1 MLKVGQNCVHS
12 HLKPKTAEGTSTT
25 GFRGQCVSGALRGG
39 VEDRKINVLLN
50 LKITTLVRISRTLP
64 FSSQIENK
72 HKNTVK
78 GQQVHKSHIYQVNP
92 SGKADWIKDG
102 FSNAFPLRDEVQSDF
117 DFDFRWRC
125 EVIDIDMENVGAR
138 IKCDQIESRCRRVNG
153 VQARCEP
160 GFRGQGSAFETGH
173 QVWLGKGPEKKPET
187 FWSLAKPPSD
197 PLPLGFPVFFSSLAE
212 GNYRDNLQLLLIK
225 FMLGQEIRWG

>member
-1 MLKVGQNCVHS
+1 MFTVIWSRKLLKERPRLVS
-12 HLKPKTAEGTSTT
+12 
-25 GFRGQCVSGALRGG
+25 GQCVSGALRGG

-197 PLPLGFPVFFSSLAE
+197 PPPPRFSGFFSSLAE